1 VSGPDIVVLLLYLGA
16 VVLAGSLVGGAA
28 RSTRDFFFGGQ
39 RFSWWIIA
47 ASCIATLVGSYSF
60 MKYSEVGFRYGLA
73 SSSTYLNDWF
83 WMPLWMFGWLPIIY
97 YSRVGSIPEY
107 FVRRFGPSVRHIA
120 TGLILL
126 YLLAGVSYN
135 FFTLGVVIEQLFGIP
150 LMVGA
155 VVVGV
160 VVGAYVTF
168 GGQASVIMTDLV
180 QGVFLLG
187 VGLAIVVLGAL
198 AAGGFG
204 DLWAALP
211 DTHKTALP
219 AFNEPA
225 GYNFIGIF
233 WNDAMVGGVAFYFFN
248 QGMMLRF
255 LSARSV
261 DEGRKA
267 ISAVILVL
275 MPLTAIA
282 VASAGW
288 VGQSLA
294 HIPGPDGVPLVDPG
308 INPKEVFVAVTRML
322 FTIPGTFGLV
332 IAALMAALMSTVDT
346 LINASAAIVVND
358 VLMPLRPKAG
368 REELLRMSRYA
379 SVIVTVLGLMLTPA
393 YASFDSLY
401 TANAFLKAAI
411 PPPVAV
417 AVLLGAFWR
426 RSTTTGVVVAMLT
439 AVLVTSL
446 SFGFPQLVAP
456 FAHGTPWDPDGDPAK
471 QLVYM
476 RAFLSF
482 AVAMVVGIVVSLA
495 TRPGEPSKLRGLVA
509 EGFGLA
515 QYAFKHDRQAAEL
528 PEGGAIANPSIGNEV
543 KDRSPEPLRVEC
555 AAVPGD
561 FGVDSGGR
569 GLIHLSIGL
578 RARLDVQPGDLVFA
592 ERVNPLWGGLRSGCF
607 RVSDVDAPDTEAA
620 MDEHGSKLLGLAGT
634 TSIKMWRWM

>member
-1 VSGPDIVVLLLYLGA
+1 MSPADIVVLLLYLGA
-16 VVLAGSLVGGAA
+16 VVAAGALVGGAA

-97 YSRVGSIPEY
+97 YSRVSSIPEY
-107 FVRRFGPSVRHIA
+107 FVRRFGPAVRHIA
-120 TGLILL
+120 TGLIML

-135 FFTLGVVIEQLFGIP
+135 FYTLGVVVEQLFDIP

-155 VVVGV
+155 TVIGV

-198 AAGGFG
+198 VAGGFG
-204 DLWAALP
+204 DLWAAFP
-211 DTHKTALP
+211 QAHRAALP

-225 GYNFIGIF
+225 GYNFIGVF

-261 DEGRKA
+261 NEGRKA
-267 ISAVILVL
+267 IAAVILVL

-288 VGQSLA
+288 VGQSLT
-294 HIPGPDGVPLVDPG
+294 HILGPDGAPLIDPN
-308 INPKEVFVAVTRML
+308 IDPKEVFITVSKLL
-322 FTIPGTFGLV
+322 FTIPGSFGLV

-358 VLMPLRPKAG
+358 ILLPLRPNAD
-368 REELLRMSRYA
+368 REELLRLSRYA
-379 SVIVTVLGLMLTPA
+379 SVVVTILGLLITPA

-426 RSTTTGVVVAMLT
+426 RSTSPGVVVAMVT
-439 AVLVTSL
+439 AVIVTSL
-446 SFGFPQLVAP
+446 SFAWPQMVEP
-456 FAHGTPWDPDGDPAK
+456 FAHGTPWDPEGDPAK

-482 AVAMVVGIVVSLA
+482 SVAMVVGIVVSLMTA
-495 TRPGEPSKLRGLVA
+495 PKSEEQLRGLVA
-509 EGFGLA
+509 APFDSA
-515 QYAFKHDRQAAEL
+515 MRAFKQDKLAADVPVDAQL
-528 PEGGAIANPSIGNEV
+528 PIAKTPSSRPFLTKIERLDEDLGVDEGGRSWVRLGADLRSEIGAE
-543 KDRSPEPLRVEC
+543 
-555 AAVPGD
+555 
-561 FGVDSGGR
+561 
-569 GLIHLSIGL
+569 
-578 RARLDVQPGDLVFA
+578 PGDLVFA
-592 ERVNPLWGGLRSGCF
+592 ERPNPLWGGLRSGCF
-607 RVSDVDAPDTEAA
+607 RVAHEPADGGLMLDV
-620 MDEHGSKLLGLAGT
+620 HGSALLSVRDGD
-634 TSIKMWRWM
+634 SVKIWRWM

>member
-1 VSGPDIVVLLLYLGA
+1 MSSADIVVLLMYLGA
-16 VVLAGSLVGGAA
+16 VVAAGALVGGAA

-39 RFSWWIIA
+39 RFAWWIIA

-107 FVRRFGPSVRHIA
+107 FVRRFGPPVRHIA

-135 FFTLGVVIEQLFGIP
+135 FYTLGVVVEQLFNIP

-155 VVVGV
+155 VIIGV

-198 AAGGFG
+198 LAGGFG
-204 DLWAALP
+204 ELWSAFP
-211 DTHKTALP
+211 ESHKTALP

-233 WNDAMVGGVAFYFFN
+233 WNDAVVGGIAFYFFN

-261 DEGRKA
+261 EEGRKA
-267 ISAVILVL
+267 IAAVILVL

-294 HIPGPDGVPLVDPG
+294 HIVGPDGVALVDPA
-308 INPKEVFVAVTRML
+308 IDPKKVFIAVSKLL
-322 FTIPGTFGLV
+322 FTVPGTFGLV

-358 VLMPLRPKAG
+358 ILIPLRPKAG
-368 REELLRMSRYA
+368 REELLRLSRYA
-379 SVIVTVLGLMLTPA
+379 SVTVTVLGLLITPA

-426 RSTTTGVVVAMLT
+426 RSTTAGIVVAMLT
-439 AVLVTSL
+439 AVVITSL
-446 SFGFPQLVAP
+446 SFGYPQIVEP

-482 AVAMVVGIVVSLA
+482 SVAMVVGIVVSLM
-495 TRPGEPSKLRGLVA
+495 TRPKQPHELRGLVA
-509 EGFGLA
+509 EQFDLA
-515 QYAFKHDRQAAEL
+515 RRAFKQDRLAADVAITEAL
-528 PEGGAIANPSIGNEV
+528 PAAKSSS
-543 KDRSPEPLRVEC
+543 RQPLTASC
-555 AAVPGD
+555 TPLGTD
-561 FGVDSGGR
+561 FGVDEGGR
-569 GLIHLSIGL
+569 SWVQVAVTL
-578 RARLDVQPGDLVFA
+578 RQELGVEPGDLVFA
-592 ERVNPLWGGLRSGCF
+592 ERLNPLWGGLRSGCF
-607 RVSDVDAPDTEAA
+607 RVAKQPAADGLTVDA
-620 MDEHGSKLLGLAGT
+620 HGALLLGAKGPLQVK
-634 TSIKMWRWM
+634 IWRWM

>member
-1 VSGPDIVVLLLYLGA
+1 VSGADIVVLLLYLGA
-16 VVLAGSLVGGAA
+16 VVAAGSLVGGAA

-97 YSRVGSIPEY
+97 FSRVGSIPEY
-107 FVRRFGPSVRHIA
+107 FMRRFGPSVRHIA
-120 TGLILL
+120 TGLIML

-135 FFTLGVVIEQLFGIP
+135 FYTLGVVVEQLFDIP

-155 VVVGV
+155 TVIGV

-204 DLWAALP
+204 DLWSNFPAS
-211 DTHKTALP
+211 HRSALP
-219 AFNEPA
+219 AFNTPA

-233 WNDAMVGGVAFYFFN
+233 WNDAVVGGIAFYFFN

-261 DEGRKA
+261 KEGRKA
-267 ISAVILVL
+267 IMAVILVL

-288 VGQSLA
+288 VGQSLS
-294 HIPGPDGVPLVDPG
+294 HIAGPDGAPLIDPN
-308 INPKEVFVAVTRML
+308 IDAKAIFIAVSKLL
-322 FTIPGTFGLV
+322 FTVPGTFGLV

-358 VLMPLRPKAG
+358 ILMPMKPNAT
-368 REELLRMSRYA
+368 REELLRLSRYA
-379 SVIVTVLGLMLTPA
+379 SVVVTILGLLITPA
-393 YASFDSLY
+393 YANFDSLY

-426 RSTTTGVVVAMLT
+426 GSTTIGIVVAMVS
-439 AVLVTSL
+439 AVIITSL
-446 SFGFPQLVAP
+446 SFAYPQIVAP
-456 FAHGTPWDPDGDPAK
+456 FAHGTPWDVDGDPAK

-482 AVAMVVGIVVSLA
+482 SVAMVIGITVSLA
-495 TRPGEPSKLRGLVA
+495 TRAKPAEELRGLVA
-509 EGFGLA
+509 GSFDA
-515 QYAFKHDRQAAEL
+515 ARQAFKQDRLAANIGVDEQL
-528 PEGGAIANPSIGNEV
+528 P
-543 KDRSPEPLRVEC
+543 
-555 AAVPGD
+555 AAKTQSDKPILVSCTPVAED
-561 FGVDSGGR
+561 FGVDAGGR
-569 GLIHLSIGL
+569 SMIRLHASV
-578 RARLDVQPGDLVFA
+578 REQLDVVPGDLVFA
-592 ERVNPLWGGLRSGCF
+592 ERPNPLWGGLRSGCF
-607 RVSDVDAPDTEAA
+607 RVAEQEAGA
-620 MDEHGSKLLGLAGT
+620 GFAVGEYGAALLGARET
-634 TSIKMWRWM
+634 TPMKIWRWM